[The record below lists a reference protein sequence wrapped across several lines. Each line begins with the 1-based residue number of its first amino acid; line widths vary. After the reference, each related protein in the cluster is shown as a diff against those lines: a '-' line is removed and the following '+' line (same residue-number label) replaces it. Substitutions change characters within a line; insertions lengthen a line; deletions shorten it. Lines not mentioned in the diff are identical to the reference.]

1 MKVEF
6 ASKFA
11 KDLLKLDSK
20 ALHDVEAIVIQ
31 IESADKLS
39 ELTNIKKLK
48 GFKTAYRIRTGNYR
62 IGIVLKIIRLYLQ
75 EFFIVRRFIFSF
87 PNF

>member
-39 ELTNIKKLK
+39 E
-48 GFKTAYRIRTGNYR
+48 F
-62 IGIVLKIIRLYLQ
+62 
-75 EFFIVRRFIFSF
+75 
-87 PNF
+87 

>member
-62 IGIVLKIIRLYLQ
+62 IGIVFENNTFVFARVLHRKEIY
-75 EFFIVRRFIFSF
+75 FFF
-87 PNF
+87 P